1 MENSRPNPPRNNAS
15 GSSPSVGFCYV
26 EKRRDGQSRHFVVHA
41 HAPRIVVEVG
51 TEAAATHPH
60 GGVIR
65 SVRLPNSWTGDY
77 HRSGALLGPA
87 VAFIEQAQAFAQNR
101 GAR

>member
-1 MENSRPNPPRNNAS
+1 MENSRPNPPKNSAS
-15 GSSPSVGFCYV
+15 GSSPSVGFFHV
-26 EKRRDGQSRHFVVHA
+26 EKRRGGRSRHFVVHA
-41 HAPRIVVEVG
+41 RAPRLVVEV
-51 TEAAATHPH
+51 EVDAASANSR

-65 SVRLPNSWTGDY
+65 SVRIPNSWTGDY

-87 VAFIEQAQAFAQNR
+87 VAFIEQAQALAQNR